1 MRLFIIRIF
10 LFLVFFASTTMVTMA
25 SSASHSQYFILA
37 QKYDKMM
44 SKEVMDVA
52 ASFEKKGDKEK
63 AIVLYTLIGN
73 RFTDTMP
80 EEEKQLCVLAHVK
93 AGSIYLDCAQHIR
106 ALETEV
112 EGLKMVE
119 RCIDKKYKSQLYN
132 MIGVVY
138 GYFMDYEVA
147 SVYYKKAYIYSRKYP
162 DRVTEY
168 KALFN
173 LIIAYVYMNNLSEAK
188 KYYEISEKVRDRN
201 DDFST
206 YMSGYMKAK
215 IGMEEGKYREE
226 AGRLKALAAYS
237 EEKKLKP
244 MYTCYPYQDL
254 AAMYMDLG
262 QTDSVVK
269 YLKLCF
275 DTAKKKRVLYRF
287 FGTVKS
293 LAGIYEK
300 NGDIKKA
307 NECRALYIN
316 IRDSIQDARQ
326 FDKTKNK
333 LILYEVDKTIKEI
346 GALHENNREKM
357 RTIRYQWVLLCG
369 VLAFAVCIASFLVV
383 VNRQK
388 KKLNESYRSLFL
400 QNKDNLKMQKDM
412 QNRLEQLSR
421 ENDEEL
427 EKKNRLISRLEE
439 KLHSNNLTKPVE
451 DDVVE
456 KYQTSNLNEEGRKTI
471 ERKILRVMEETTEF
485 CSTDFTLD
493 RLVEL
498 VGSNSKYVS
507 QVINDSFNKNFNT
520 FVNTYRIKIACER
533 LNDVENYGKFSIK
546 GIAESVGF
554 KSQPTFIGVFKKMVG
569 LTPSMYQNMAK
580 KNIKD

>member
-1 MRLFIIRIF
+1 
-10 LFLVFFASTTMVTMA
+10 MVTMA

-37 QKYDKMM
+37 QQYDKMM

-52 ASFEKKGDKEK
+52 ESFEKKGDKEK

-93 AGSIYLDCAQHIR
+93 AASFYLDCGHHIR

-147 SVYYKKAYIYSRKYP
+147 SVYYKKAYTYSRKYP
-162 DRVTEY
+162 DRVAEY

-173 LIIAYVYMNNLSEAK
+173 LIIAYVYMDNLSEAK

-206 YMSGYMKAK
+206 YMSGYMEAK
-215 IGMEEGKYREE
+215 IGLKEGKYSEQV
-226 AGRLKALAAYS
+226 GRLKTLAAYS

-254 AAMYMDLG
+254 AGIYMDLG

-269 YLKLCF
+269 YLKLCY

-300 NGDIKKA
+300 SGNIKKA

-357 RTIRYQWVLLCG
+357 RTIRYQWGLLCG

-388 KKLNESYRSLFL
+388 KKLYESYRSLFL

-421 ENDEEL
+421 ENDEEI

-439 KLHSNNLTKPVE
+439 ELHSNNLTKPIE

-498 VGSNSKYVS
+498 VDSNSKYVS

-520 FVNTYRIKIACER
+520 FVNTYRIKLACER
-533 LNDVENYGKFSIK
+533 LIDVENYGKFSIK

-569 LTPSMYQNMAK
+569 LTPSMYQSMAK
-580 KNIKD
+580 KDIKD